1 MSDDETFPPGLPEAD
16 RARWSMMTPA
26 QRSKARARL
35 AAFQAWTS
43 DEMGIDEAV
52 KASGLSRSRFYRLA
66 AEWRSAPSLAA
77 LGAFTGGGA
86 ARQRL
91 DSDAVNALQSV
102 VPDVVRL
109 NADASV
115 SQLVRLMIERAGVP
129 EDKLPGTIRLRNI
142 VENELRRVAA
152 TGEAGHAV
160 RFDCTAIN
168 IPRHNGRPFVMFA
181 CIDVGTRLI
190 LGIAS
195 SEEALAAVG
204 YPAAAEDARRRIAAM
219 RDRLPWA
226 LRLTRAE
233 ITAGVDVDDSVD
245 LVEALRAEGVRAN
258 VQLARVDKRFGRYFR
273 ASVGERIGRIAITPG
288 RTTAGQAMPDNGDMS
303 PWKPAD
309 AAAALATAVD
319 DYNMSILT
327 ELSAA
332 PRGIPPHD
340 LILTLNV
347 LTKG

>member
-1 MSDDETFPPGLPEAD
+1 
-16 RARWSMMTPA
+16 MTPA

-35 AAFQAWTS
+35 AAFQAWIS
-43 DEMGIDEAV
+43 GKMGINEAV

-77 LGAFTGGGA
+77 LGAFTGGGS

-102 VPDVVRL
+102 VADIVRL
-109 NADASV
+109 NAGASV

-142 VENELRRVAA
+142 VENEVRRVTA
-152 TGEAGHAV
+152 TGEAGHAI

-168 IPRHNGRPFVMFA
+168 LPRHDGRPFVMFA

-190 LGIAS
+190 LGMAL

-204 YPAAAEDARRRIAAM
+204 YPAAAEDAQRRIAAM

-226 LRLTRAE
+226 LRLTRVE
-233 ITAGVDVDDSVD
+233 ITAGVDIDASVA
-245 LVEALRAEGVRAN
+245 LVEALGARGVRAN
-258 VQLARVDKRFGRYFR
+258 VQLARVDRRFGRYFR
-273 ASVGERIGRIAITPG
+273 ASVGERIGRIAITPA
-288 RTTAGQAMPDNGDMS
+288 RTTAGLAMADNGDMS
-303 PWKPAD
+303 PWTSAD
-309 AAAALATAVD
+309 AAAALRMAVD

-327 ELSAA
+327 EVSAA
-332 PRGIPPHD
+332 PGGNPPDD
-340 LILTLNV
+340 LVLMLNV
-347 LTKG
+347 LTQG